1 MKNIVI
7 IFLSLTIFCVAIIG
21 LMFIF
26 GAASWER
33 SVDYLVKAVAALAL
47 LGGCSAAVKLL
58 LAGSGNRKDGSSQD
72 S

>member
-1 MKNIVI
+1 MRNIVI
-7 IFLSLTIFCVAIIG
+7 IFLSLTIICVAIIG

-33 SVDYLVKAVAALAL
+33 SVDYLVKAIAALAL

-58 LAGSGNRKDGSSQD
+58 LTGSGNREEDSSRD